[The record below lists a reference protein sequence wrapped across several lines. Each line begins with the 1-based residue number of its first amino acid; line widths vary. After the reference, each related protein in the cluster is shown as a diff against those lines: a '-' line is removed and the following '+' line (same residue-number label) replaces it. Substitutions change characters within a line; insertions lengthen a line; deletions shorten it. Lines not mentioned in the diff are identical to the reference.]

1 MFIIGGTAL
10 SKGDPN
16 LLTYAVDSS
25 GYLCGTKPIVHSAD
39 AGKSGIIAPDFSKRE
54 VLFYYDIMT
63 YSLIQF
69 GLSPNVCVEKCPTT
83 TIASG
88 LTNDAFTCEYY
99 GESGVTGLSDVD
111 YWSTNYYS
119 KLPPIGTQSQASSL
133 LMAGPCYPNLVAYT
147 PVMNRCV
154 PTITEEQLLALA
166 SSGADTGS
174 STAKITENLVAMSSD
189 SDKVHEYLEDL
200 LKAWMVIVLC
210 GFLGGLVFSIVY
222 MTFLRYFAGCM
233 AWVTVISFNVILI
246 ALTLYCALKGG
257 LIGAD
262 EVGVSYG
269 GSSTNA
275 TLTGNTTSWS
285 VGEDSENAET
295 FEYVTYLMA
304 AITGI
309 ALLFTLLMIRRL
321 MIAIAVLKVASQSI
335 AAMPMILFSPVIPFV
350 LNVIFFGWACMVAVY
365 LYACGEI
372 NKTCT
377 CPDNAESCLVTD
389 ETCTIK
395 MEWDEDLQYMSLYHL
410 FGIFWTT
417 QFIVGLGVM
426 FTAGAIAAYYWQ
438 RESMPKSPIRRS
450 IHRAVRYHVGSIA
463 LGSFIVAVVQFIRA
477 VLQYIDQKTKKM
489 QEGNPILKYVMC
501 CVKYCMWYLEKVLKY
516 INRNAYILVAV
527 KGYSYC
533 YSAIHAIK
541 LLIMN
546 MARIA
551 VINTVG
557 DFLTFLGKI
566 VVTGICGI
574 LAFLMCDMDQY
585 TDPDSANYLS
595 SPILPVLVVVFIAYQ
610 EADIFMGVYEMAIDT
625 IMLSFCEDCNTSG
638 GPHFAPPLLMSALGK
653 SSKKTKPED
662 E

>member
-16 LLTYAVDSS
+16 LLSYGFDSN
-25 GYLCGTKPIVHSAD
+25 GYLCGTKPDLYPQD
-39 AGKSGIIAPDFSKRE
+39 AGNAGITAPDFSKRQ
-54 VLFYYDIMT
+54 VLHYYNPQQYATMH
-63 YSLIQF
+63 LIPAD
-69 GLSPNVCVEKCPTT
+69 SVCLEKCPTT

-88 LTNDAFTCEYY
+88 LTNDAFTCNYH
-99 GESGVTGLSDVD
+99 GASGQSISGVGFWD
-111 YWSTNYYS
+111 TNYYD
-119 KLPPIGTQSQASSL
+119 KLGATAKLASLAMS
-133 LMAGPCYPNLVAYT
+133 GPCYPNFVAYT

-154 PTITEEQLLALA
+154 PTITEEQLTLLAA
-166 SSGADTGS
+166 ADTGS
-174 STAKITENLVAMSSD
+174 TDTGDITYMLSSMSGD
-189 SDKVHEYLEDL
+189 SDKIQEYLEDL

-262 EVGVSYG
+262 EVGISNS

-275 TLTGNTTSWS
+275 TLVGNTTSWS

-321 MIAIAVLKVASQSI
+321 MIAIAVLKVASQAI
-335 AAMPMILFSPVIPFV
+335 AAMPMILFSPLIPFV
-350 LNVIFFGWACMVAVY
+350 LNVIFFGWACLVAVY
-365 LYACGEI
+365 LYASGEL
-372 NKTCT
+372 KKDDAGT
-377 CPDNAESCLVTD
+377 VTISWD
-389 ETCTIK
+389 ET
-395 MEWDEDLQYMSLYHL
+395 LQYMSLYHL

-450 IHRAVRYHVGSIA
+450 IHRAARYHVGSIA

-477 VLQYIDQKTKKM
+477 VLEYIDRKTKKM

-585 TDPDSANYLS
+585 TDPESANYLS

-610 EADIFMGVYEMAIDT
+610 EADIFMGVYEMAVDT